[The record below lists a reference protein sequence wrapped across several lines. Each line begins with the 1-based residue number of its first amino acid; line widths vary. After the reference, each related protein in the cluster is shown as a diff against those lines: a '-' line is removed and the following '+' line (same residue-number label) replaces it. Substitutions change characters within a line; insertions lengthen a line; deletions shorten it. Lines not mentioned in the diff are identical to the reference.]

1 MIEGVVQVG
10 GEVPSE
16 KVAPN
21 VRARS
26 ILYDDATT
34 GIRPMIALYATEEI
48 KSGKRLVVEY
58 DHEVDLSTEA
68 KCFPRKVV
76 RPKEFTLYE
85 KEDQLVTPMKK
96 MKEQGVKLTDATI
109 AMAGGPPLTL
119 LDCKATRDGGK
130 ESYALGLKHQNPQE
144 FVGKEAALNDEK
156 IPNETEWEGKKES
169 KTRRKVKTQNA
180 NTYYV
185 VTGAII
191 PQGVVIGLV
200 KGAWA
205 FHDILKDILPL
216 EYPEEPEPQKPK
228 KPKKPQNQYIAWG
241 IATKRGHG
249 LILDPPSL
257 QKTDGPTVSCSGKPW
272 QRPAQGSFE
281 GEEGSSGCR
290 LRRLI
295 CVPEE
300 NTLNLEKL
308 SNDQKAKFNQT
319 ILHRHAVAVQAV
331 AVQAVQ
337 AVATTSDDV
346 AVAQAVAVGP

>member
-68 KCFPRKVV
+68 KCFPRKIV

-119 LDCKATRDGGK
+119 LDCKATKDGK
-130 ESYALGLKHQNPQE
+130 SYALGLKHQNPHE
-144 FVGKEAALNDEK
+144 FVGREAALKDDK
-156 IPNETEWEGKKES
+156 IPNEKDWKGKKSE
-169 KTRRKVKTQNA
+169 TRRMVKTQNT

-185 VTGAII
+185 VTGANI

-205 FHDILKDILPL
+205 FHDILHDILPL
-216 EYPEEPEPQKPK
+216 EYDEK
-228 KPKKPQNQYIAWG
+228 KSENQYIAWG
-241 IATKRGHG
+241 ITSKRGHG

-281 GEEGSSGCR
+281 GKEGSSGCR